1 MHSIES
7 ISQNISKLLSFI
19 SAIRT
24 LARNDANKKL
34 LVQLGALELLVELS
48 KGDEDEQTGR
58 DCLVYVYGYTTLGTV
73 FSFLSLFNCYALF
86 LSARDLHNTFHL
98 NYHNHLRQAMTK
110 D

>member
-1 MHSIES
+1 MVKSTFLFSAFRSMYSIKS
-7 ISQNISKLLSFI
+7 IIQNISRLLSFI

-58 DCLVYVYGYTTLGTV
+58 DCFVYGTV
-73 FSFLSLFNCYALF
+73 YFFLSLFNCYALF
-86 LSARDLHNTFHL
+86 SARDLHNTFHFKL
-98 NYHNHLRQAMTK
+98 S
-110 D
+110 